1 MGEKKERETRES
13 SLETQVDIRDG
24 DVQTDRSI
32 GLKEKELKGYETRSW
47 EVKKK
52 NGFDEVTEVSCVLPE
67 HRYTPVADLFVS

>member
-52 NGFDEVTEVSCVLPE
+52 MVSMK
-67 HRYTPVADLFVS
+67 